1 MAIYIYSDSLIII
14 IFFFLPSPVPL
25 GLRIQAWSTV
35 KLTSPHGD
43 QTPGPWSQLASFQ
56 VGLETVQL
64 PDKMAGLILNT
75 GRII

>member
-1 MAIYIYSDSLIII
+1 MYSDSLI
-14 IFFFLPSPVPL
+14 FFRQVQCIPL

-43 QTPGPWSQLASFQ
+43 QNLGPWSQLTSFQ
-56 VGLETVQL
+56 VGLETVQI
-64 PDKMAGLILNT
+64 PDKMSGLILNT

>member
-1 MAIYIYSDSLIII
+1 MAIYVFRFIN
-14 IFFFLPSPVPL
+14 FFFLPSPIPL
-25 GLRIQAWSTV
+25 GYTGIQAWSTV